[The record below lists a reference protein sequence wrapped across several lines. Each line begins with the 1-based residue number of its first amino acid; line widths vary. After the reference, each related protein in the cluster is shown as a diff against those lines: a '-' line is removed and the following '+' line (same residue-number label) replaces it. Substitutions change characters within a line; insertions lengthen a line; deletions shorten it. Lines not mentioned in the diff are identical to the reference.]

1 MPRKSRFLPNVCKGE
16 SRTEIRKKTFKT
28 ISFFLSIV
36 LLAGSLSFLTVQPVF
51 AVSGLVK
58 LKTMAE
64 LILTLTAGA
73 GTAVTNPTIVTPII
87 SEYGATGYNMESLL
101 SEGSFELVNKS
112 TGESAG
118 YTIQESIDHIGDS
131 EWLDENNVTYKMN
144 YDTFH
149 SKVDISNT
157 LAKDGARLIHE
168 ATLYNDSLNPFDW
181 DWGGLI
187 ENFMNKGQLTNE
199 LWFTNYQTGENF
211 VTDFQDILGN
221 IVSFW
226 SPNINSGIGI
236 ENNLSNISLSA
247 GNNIAILKYP
257 NLGSQFITVYGD
269 GATAIINHTSSTARN
284 FQIANLTQNPVA
296 YTRYSINRNGEITNT
311 VNGNISGYSVNNG
324 NTSGG
329 TYSVNS
335 ATTSTVFETEGFI
348 DLYGSANSFLNNWRL
363 NNINPNEAKYSP
375 DLINP
380 QFSNISAENLQN
392 LSPSVETG
400 KAIYPIDQNDY
411 INFMN
416 EANQNTEDG
425 NTEDNAPLLEEFLL
439 PYIDNVPQAPDDN
452 PWEDDIE
459 APVSP
464 NKPFNP
470 SQPSLPEAPE
480 LTQEQIDASLAG
492 TTPDLTGIFPFCIPW
507 DIYAIFEEFRA
518 GRKAPYIEWTLES
531 DLFGFSYTFEL
542 DMSIFDDVAALLRLL
557 ELIAFII
564 GLAVATRKLIGAGG

>member
-1 MPRKSRFLPNVCKGE
+1 M
-16 SRTEIRKKTFKT
+16 
-28 ISFFLSIV
+28 V

-131 EWLDENNVTYKMN
+131 DWLDENNVTYKMN

-221 IVSFW
+221 IIDFW
-226 SPNINSGIGI
+226 TPNIENGIPS
-236 ENNLSNISLSA
+236 NYNLSSYN
-247 GNNIAILKYP
+247 
-257 NLGSQFITVYGD
+257 
-269 GATAIINHTSSTARN
+269 
-284 FQIANLTQNPVA
+284 
-296 YTRYSINRNGEITNT
+296 
-311 VNGNISGYSVNNG
+311 NISGVVG
-324 NTSGG
+324 
-329 TYSVNS
+329 
-335 ATTSTVFETEGFI
+335 ATTSTGDYIFILDNVFAYGRYTGSGSYPYQIRFQRIDKNTEGSRIRIPGNNVYNVTSTGTTISGDNLFGMKI
-348 DLYGSANSFLNNWRL
+348 VESTEEGSEYTRL
-363 NNINPNEAKYSP
+363 VQNGGAVYKDSTSP
-375 DLINP
+375 DLINS
-380 QFSNISAENLQN
+380 QFSNISAEDLQS

-411 INFMN
+411 INFMD

-425 NTEDNAPLLEEFLL
+425 NTEDNAPLLEEFLF
-439 PYIDNVPQAPDDN
+439 PYIDNVPQAPEDN

>member
-1 MPRKSRFLPNVCKGE
+1 
-16 SRTEIRKKTFKT
+16 
-28 ISFFLSIV
+28 
-36 LLAGSLSFLTVQPVF
+36 
-51 AVSGLVK
+51 
-58 LKTMAE
+58 MAE

-131 EWLDENNVTYKMN
+131 DWLDENNVTYKMN

-199 LWFTNYQTGENF
+199 LLFTNYQTGENF
-211 VTDFQDILGN
+211 VTDFRSILDN
-221 IVSFW
+221 IVDFW
-226 SPNINSGIGI
+226 TPNIEQGTSIKFDMTGYNPSYKYARTSAKS
-236 ENNLSNISLSA
+236 NNMAWFTGAST
-247 GNNIAILKYP
+247 GGQWIA
-257 NLGSQFITVYGD
+257 V
-269 GATAIINHTSSTARN
+269 
-284 FQIANLTQNPVA
+284 
-296 YTRYSINRNGEITNT
+296 NT
-311 VNGNISGYSVNNG
+311 GLNGNMSTILYLLNNTGSAIRYNSISISESLPQIPAN
-324 NTSGG
+324 
-329 TYSVNS
+329 
-335 ATTSTVFETEGFI
+335 ATTLASGRYNRV
-348 DLYGSANSFLNNWRL
+348 YYNN
-363 NNINPNEAKYSP
+363 NNYISSGQLTFTNEQDAINYMESVKNGGDSREIVSP

-380 QFSNISAENLQN
+380 LFSNVSSEDLENI
-392 LSPSVETG
+392 SPSVETG

-425 NTEDNAPLLEEFLL
+425 NTEDNAPLLEEFLF
-439 PYIDNVPQAPDDN
+439 PYIDDVPEIPEDN

-459 APVSP
+459 APISP

-557 ELIAFII
+557 ELIGFII